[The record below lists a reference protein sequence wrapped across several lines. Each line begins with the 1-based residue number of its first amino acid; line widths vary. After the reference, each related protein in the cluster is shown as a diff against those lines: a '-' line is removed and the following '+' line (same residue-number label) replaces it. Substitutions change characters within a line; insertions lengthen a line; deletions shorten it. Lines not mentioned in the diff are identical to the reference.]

1 VIATRLEKQIPC
13 GNDKQRAGQQEAG
26 LTNKEQGKKQYDQQ
40 TKQQRLHTVLL

>member
-26 LTNKEQGKKQYDQQ
+26 LTNEEQGDKKREWQQ
-40 TKQQRLHTVLL
+40 AV